1 MRSVVANME
10 VAETNER
17 RANLY
22 LFQARPPP
30 PPIHEHLNQRLTTS
44 PLRRELGLAY
54 SSSSEQQELVD
65 ESL

>member
-1 MRSVVANME
+1 MRGVVANME

-54 SSSSEQQELVD
+54 SSSSEQQELLD

>member
-54 SSSSEQQELVD
+54 SSSSEQQELLD

>member
-54 SSSSEQQELVD
+54 SSSSEQQELD